1 MAQTLQHHD
10 GRPHGHLQRQ
20 GDLFIRRRLLVPQHV
35 AVHMA
40 AAALDIVVQTD
51 QRVHQALART
61 GDGRRKVP
69 LPFTRSTRPSCSR
82 LGERLAHDGARDA
95 VALAQPMLTGQ
106 RVAGLQPV
114 ARDAV
119 DDQLAQLVV
128 HRRGGVPVDRVVDEG
143 HQYATPACRITFA

>member
-1 MAQTLQHHD
+1 MAQTLQCDD
-10 GRPHGHLQRQ
+10 GRPHGRLQRQ

-51 QRVHQALART
+51 QRVHQALARAGT
-61 GDGRRKVP
+61 GDEGALALHP
-69 LPFTRSTRPSCSR
+69 LDESLVFE

-106 RVAGLQPV
+106 RVAGLQPI